1 MKHYGLMQL
10 TLCLIKYLHF
20 GNSRI
25 YTQHPFY
32 LKLETAEKG
41 RQGEQLS
48 R

>member
-1 MKHYGLMQL
+1 MKYYGLL
-10 TLCLIKYLHF
+10 EPSLCLPKYLHF

-32 LKLETAEKG
+32 IKLGAAEKG

-48 R
+48 Q